1 MKIIDTITPGKP
13 FLSLEFFPPK
23 ERSEWPAFFHTVDRL
38 KEVNPLFCSVTYG
51 AGGSTHGDSLEIVSR
66 LKREHDLETMAHLT
80 CIGAHEDDVRTF
92 LDQLTRAG
100 VDNVLALR
108 GDLPPDST
116 SESSPHRPLA
126 HASDLVALIRYTH
139 PQVGLGVAA
148 YPEVHPEAAS
158 TAADL
163 AYLKLK
169 LDHGADFAITQLFFD
184 NRIYFDFVR
193 NARDHGVTKPIIP
206 GILPVV
212 SLKVIKR
219 IVSLCGTV
227 MPPDFMAQLEEA
239 DRRGG
244 AAEVQKLGVAHARR
258 QTEELLAGGAPGV
271 HLYTLNRADAVLE
284 VTDGLCPPPGTIP

>member
-1 MKIIDTITPGKP
+1 MKIIDTILPGKP

-38 KEVNPLFCSVTYG
+38 KGVNPLFCSVTYG

-66 LKREHDLETMAHLT
+66 LKQKHGMETMAHLT

-92 LDQLTRAG
+92 LDQLTQAG
-100 VDNVLALR
+100 VNNVLALR
-108 GDLPPDST
+108 GDPPQDSTPDS
-116 SESSPHRPLA
+116 SPNRLLT
-126 HASDLVALIRYTH
+126 HASDLVALIRASH
-139 PQVGLGVAA
+139 PHVGLGVAA

-158 TAADL
+158 AAADL

-169 LDHGADFAITQLFFD
+169 LGRGADFAITQLFFD

-193 NARDHGVTKPIIP
+193 NARDHGITKPIIP

-284 VTDGLCPPPGTIP
+284 VISGLSP